1 MNKADKARFID
12 EVLDPRR
19 VIVYCGR
26 HQYYGPMDE
35 VKAWR
40 VNPTAKTIR
49 TEPME
54 GCSRCWEVYFL
65 HEIANAPPSKRNEL
79 LTQLEEAVHH
89 AAELEDKRLFDF
101 VVQRHAN
108 IEYEKED

>member
-1 MNKADKARFID
+1 MNKADKAKFIE
-12 EVLDPRR
+12 EVLDPHK

-26 HQYYGPMDE
+26 HQYYGPMNE
-35 VKAWR
+35 TKAYR
-40 VNPTAKTIR
+40 VNPFGKEIR
-49 TEPME
+49 NSPVE

-65 HEIANAPPSKRNEL
+65 HEIANAPPSKRDEL

-101 VVQRHAN
+101 VVQRHAD
-108 IEYEKED
+108 IKYENEN